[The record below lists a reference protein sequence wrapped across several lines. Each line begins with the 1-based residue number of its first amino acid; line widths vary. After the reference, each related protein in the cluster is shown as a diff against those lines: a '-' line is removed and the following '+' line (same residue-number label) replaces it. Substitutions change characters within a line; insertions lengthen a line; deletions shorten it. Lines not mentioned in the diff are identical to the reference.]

1 MKLFKPLFEDFQE
14 QIEGPIEFPP
24 GMMRI
29 IRITPTKMVY
39 YHYNKGIANAQ
50 WEAQ

>member
-1 MKLFKPLFEDFQE
+1 MKLFRPLFEDFE
-14 QIEGPIEFPP
+14 QQIGEPVKFPP

-29 IRITPTKMVY
+29 IRITPANMVY

-50 WEAQ
+50 WEAD